1 MSRHCHRRHLL
12 HHRHLRLTSYTSLY
26 STFAEY
32 TVVSEISCAKIDARA
47 DLGTVCLLGCGITTG
62 LGAVRK
68 TTAVEEGSS
77 VGVFGLGAVGLAVVQ
92 AAKMAGAA
100 KIYAIDTN
108 AAKFGAAVDLGAT
121 DCVNPSELGDK
132 PVQQHLVEEVAHMQA
147 SNLAA
152 THHSPLTTHHR
163 RSGGSTTRLTARG
176 TPR

>member
-1 MSRHCHRRHLL
+1 MTGCHCHCHHHLL
-12 HHRHLRLTSYTSLY
+12 HHRHIHLTSSHHPLC

-132 PVQQHLVEEVAHMQA
+132 PVQQHLVEE
-147 SNLAA
+147 
-152 THHSPLTTHHR
+152 
-163 RSGGSTTRLTARG
+163 
-176 TPR
+176 

>member
-1 MSRHCHRRHLL
+1 M
-12 HHRHLRLTSYTSLY
+12 
-26 STFAEY
+26 
-32 TVVSEISCAKIDARA
+32 
-47 DLGTVCLLGCGITTG
+47 
-62 LGAVRK
+62 RK

-132 PVQQHLVEEVAHMQA
+132 PVQQHLVEEVTGRAISAQFWRNSGAILSQA
-147 SNLAA
+147 YHLY
-152 THHSPLTTHHR
+152 R
-163 RSGGSTTRLTARG
+163 RSGGWTTPSTARA

>member
-1 MSRHCHRRHLL
+1 M
-12 HHRHLRLTSYTSLY
+12 
-26 STFAEY
+26 
-32 TVVSEISCAKIDARA
+32 
-47 DLGTVCLLGCGITTG
+47 
-62 LGAVRK
+62 RK

-132 PVQQHLVEEVAHMQA
+132 PVQQHLVEEVRNRPQYARAARPAQFTHQA
-147 SNLAA
+147 
-152 THHSPLTTHHR
+152 PLTRSQR
-163 RSGGSTTRLTARG
+163 RSGGWTTPSTARG

>member
-1 MSRHCHRRHLL
+1 MGC
-12 HHRHLRLTSYTSLY
+12 

-132 PVQQHLVEEVAHMQA
+132 PVQQHLVEE
-147 SNLAA
+147 
-152 THHSPLTTHHR
+152 
-163 RSGGSTTRLTARG
+163 
-176 TPR
+176 

>member
-1 MSRHCHRRHLL
+1 M
-12 HHRHLRLTSYTSLY
+12 
-26 STFAEY
+26 
-32 TVVSEISCAKIDARA
+32 
-47 DLGTVCLLGCGITTG
+47 
-62 LGAVRK
+62 RK

-132 PVQQHLVEEVAHMQA
+132 PVQQHLVEETKWGLV
-147 SNLAA
+147 
-152 THHSPLTTHHR
+152 R
-163 RSGGSTTRLTARG
+163 RAPQRPSRLTCPG
-176 TPR
+176 VPRALCPS